1 MVEANEPTG
10 AAQTG
15 GVRAPLLARQR
26 AIVTGRRGGIGSGVA
41 RGLRAEGATIVG
53 IGRSDPDGVLE
64 PAGPLRGAVVADL
77 ARRGNVPAPSHNRS
91 LGALDILVTAHG
103 HVRSRPA
110 AEVDPDD
117 WDLTFASNLSS
128 VFQLL

>member
-41 RGLRAEGATIVG
+41 RGLRAKGATIVG

-77 ARRGNVPAPSHNRS
+77 ARRDECARAFHTIARSAPSTYS
-91 LGALDILVTAHG
+91 LLRTGTYDQDL
-103 HVRSRPA
+103 RPKST
-110 AEVDPDD
+110 PM
-117 WDLTFASNLSS
+117 TGT
-128 VFQLL
+128 